1 VFDSLKME
9 RGSMKP
15 IVRRVCGLFL
25 AALFLAAAQW
35 SAAAAGDYVLGAG
48 DVVRITVFQNPDLA
62 TETRVA
68 ESGSVSFPLVGS
80 ARIGGLT
87 VPAAEQLIAKRLRD
101 GGFVLH
107 PQVNLLVVQ
116 MRGSQVAVLGQV
128 NRPGRFPLE
137 TFDLKLT
144 DLLAIAGGITAGG
157 ADTVVLTGMR
167 EGKPMRREIDLP
179 SLFLDDRI
187 ADDLPIAGGD
197 VIYVHR
203 APVFYIYGEV
213 QRPGAYRVERG
224 MTVMQALAL
233 GGGPTIRGTE
243 RGLRL
248 HRREAGGK
256 VQTIEPAMSEPV
268 RGDDVLYIKES
279 LF

>member
-1 VFDSLKME
+1 
-9 RGSMKP
+9 
-15 IVRRVCGLFL
+15 
-25 AALFLAAAQW
+25 
-35 SAAAAGDYVLGAG
+35 
-48 DVVRITVFQNPDLA
+48 
-62 TETRVA
+62 
-68 ESGSVSFPLVGS
+68 
-80 ARIGGLT
+80 
-87 VPAAEQLIAKRLRD
+87 
-101 GGFVLH
+101 
-107 PQVNLLVVQ
+107 VVQ

>member
-1 VFDSLKME
+1 MRHL
-9 RGSMKP
+9 G
-15 IVRRVCGLFL
+15 GLLL
-25 AALFLAAAQW
+25 AVVLLAAARW
-35 SAAAAGDYVLGAG
+35 AAAADYVLGSG
-48 DVVRITVFQNPDLA
+48 DVVRISVFQNPDLT

-68 ESGSVSFPLVGS
+68 ESGTVTFPLLGS
-80 ARIGGLT
+80 VAVGGLT
-87 VPAAEQLIAKRLRD
+87 VPAAEQRIAKRLRE
-101 GGFVLH
+101 GGFVLQ
-107 PQVNLLVVQ
+107 PQVTMLVVQ

-137 TFDLKLT
+137 TFDLKLS
-144 DLLAIAGGITAGG
+144 DLLAIAGGITPGG
-157 ADTVVLTGMR
+157 ADTVVVTGTR
-167 EGKPMRREIDLP
+167 EGRPMRKEIDLP
-179 SLFLDDRI
+179 ALFLDGK
-187 ADDLPIAGGD
+187 AQDDLPIAGGD

-224 MTVMQALAL
+224 MTVRQALAL
-233 GGGPTIRGTE
+233 GGGPTLRGTE

-248 HRREAGGK
+248 HRRAADGS
-256 VQTIEPAMSEPV
+256 VRQSEPALDEAV

>member
-1 VFDSLKME
+1 
-9 RGSMKP
+9 MKT
-15 IVRRVCGLFL
+15 IVQRMLGLLL
-25 AALFLAAAQW
+25 AVLFLAAAQW
-35 SAAAAGDYVLGAG
+35 SAAAAGDYVLGSG
-48 DVVRITVFQNPDLA
+48 DVVRITVFQNPDLT

-68 ESGSVSFPLVGS
+68 ESGTVSFPLLGS
-80 ARIGGLT
+80 VAVGGLT
-87 VPAAEQLIAKRLRD
+87 VPAAEQLIAKRLRE
-101 GGFVLH
+101 GGFVLK
-107 PQVNLLVVQ
+107 PQVTLLVVQ

-144 DLLAIAGGITAGG
+144 GVLAMAGGITTGG
-157 ADTVVLTGMR
+157 ADTVVLTGTR
-167 EGKPMRREIDLP
+167 AGKPMRMEIDLP
-179 SLFLDDRI
+179 SLFLDEKGAEDV
-187 ADDLPIAGGD
+187 PIAGGD

-233 GGGPTIRGTE
+233 GGGPTLRGTE

-248 HRREAGGK
+248 HRRAGGK
-256 VQTIEPAMSEPV
+256 VQVSEPAMDEPV
-268 RGDDVLYIKES
+268 RADDVLYVRES

>member
-1 VFDSLKME
+1 MNNTL
-9 RGSMKP
+9 RHLG
-15 IVRRVCGLFL
+15 GLLL
-25 AALFLAAAQW
+25 AAVFLAAAQW
-35 SAAAAGDYVLGAG
+35 AAAAGDYVLGSG
-48 DVVRITVFQNPDLA
+48 DVVRISVFQNPDLT

-68 ESGSVSFPLVGS
+68 ESGTVSFPLVGGVVV
-80 ARIGGLT
+80 GGLT
-87 VPAAEQLIAKRLRD
+87 VPAAEQLIAKRLRE
-101 GGFVLH
+101 GGFVLQ
-107 PQVNLLVVQ
+107 PQVTILVVQ

-137 TFDLKLT
+137 TFNLKLS
-144 DLLAIAGGITAGG
+144 DLLAIAGGITPGG
-157 ADTVVLTGMR
+157 ADTVVVTGTR
-167 EGKPMRREIDLP
+167 AGKPMRREIDVP
-179 SLFLDDRI
+179 ALFLDGK
-187 ADDLPIAGGD
+187 AEDDLPVAGGD

-233 GGGPTIRGTE
+233 GGGPTLRGTE

-248 HRREAGGK
+248 HRRWPDGK
-256 VQTIEPAMSEPV
+256 VLQTEPAMDEAV